1 MFRPS
6 AQRELLRGM
15 GSREE
20 RLVENEKTFR
30 SANERIADAAEKSG
44 SNPSKIPFLCEC
56 ADDLCL
62 GRVELTDA
70 EYEEVRANRNRFV
83 IIAGH
88 PQAEAEH
95 VVGMLGAY
103 ELVEKE

>member
-1 MFRPS
+1 MS
-6 AQRELLRGM
+6 T
-15 GSREE
+15 REE

-30 SANERIADAAEKSG
+30 SANDVLAKAVEQSPDATV
-44 SNPSKIPFLCEC
+44 IPFLCEC

-62 GRVELTDA
+62 DRVELTSAQYQD
-70 EYEEVRANRNRFV
+70 VRAHRDRFV

-88 PQAEAEH
+88 LQAEAEH
-95 VVGMLGAY
+95 VVGKLGQY

>member
-1 MFRPS
+1 
-6 AQRELLRGM
+6 M

-20 RLVENEKTFR
+20 RLVENEETFR
-30 SANERIADAAEKSG
+30 SANELLADAADHSAQDT
-44 SNPSKIPFLCEC
+44 SKIPFLCEC

-62 GRVELTDA
+62 GRVELTRKD
-70 EYEEVRANRNRFV
+70 YEGVRAYTNRFV

-88 PQAEAEH
+88 LQADAEH
-95 VVGMLGAY
+95 VVGMLGPY